1 LKIYCE
7 SSTLPENIRGADAK
21 SQREL
26 NAVRELQVLGIG
38 AMFGSRIVYYEVM
51 KTKDESR
58 RNQLLVEQAACKQI
72 PKDERPLGS
81 QIVTDQYGGF
91 VDSPLVSDVQ
101 NEDIRAELITRGLKQ
116 TDAEH
121 ITQAVCNDCDVFLTR
136 DQDTIINRHRE
147 WLHQRFPN
155 LKVWLPSELLAFVR
169 AM

>member
-81 QIVTDQYGGF
+81 QIVTDHGGF

-101 NEDIRAELITRGLKQ
+101 NEDIRAKLITR
-116 TDAEH
+116 A
-121 ITQAVCNDCDVFLTR
+121 
-136 DQDTIINRHRE
+136 
-147 WLHQRFPN
+147 
-155 LKVWLPSELLAFVR
+155 
-169 AM
+169 